1 MKYAAALAFSLAS
14 LASPAMAT
22 DTLVVEDGNAITL
35 CRGARPIYETQLR
48 SRPLAIVNESEQPSF
63 VNCGWRAP
71 TNSYGQE
78 WVAVVLTNVD
88 GPTRTVNCTGVF
100 GTEDDGAD
108 YVTKSISVPEGG
120 LATIQWKYQQDNGG
134 DRWKTNSAVQCL
146 LPTGMGIARTP
157 QAYRQK

>member
-1 MKYAAALAFSLAS
+1 MKYGFALACSLAS
-14 LASPAMAT
+14 LAAPAMAT

-35 CRGARPIYETQLR
+35 CRGARPAYETQLR
-48 SRPLAIVNESEQPSF
+48 SRPLAIVNESQDTSF

-100 GTEDDGAD
+100 GTEDEGAE
-108 YVTKSISVPEGG
+108 YVTKSVSVPQGG
-120 LATIQWKYQQDNGG
+120 LAMIKWKYQQDNAG
-134 DRWKTNSAVQCL
+134 DRWQTNSAVQCL
-146 LPTGMGIARTP
+146 LPTGVGIARTP
-157 QAYRQK
+157 QAYRQE